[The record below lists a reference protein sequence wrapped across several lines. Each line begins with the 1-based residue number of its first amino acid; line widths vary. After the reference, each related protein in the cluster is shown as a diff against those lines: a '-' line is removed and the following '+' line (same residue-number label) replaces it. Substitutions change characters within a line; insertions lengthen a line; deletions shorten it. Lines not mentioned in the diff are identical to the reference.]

1 MLYPVHRLLFMNHCR
16 IESIQRKA
24 AANMHYEL
32 LADDVLLRLLK
43 KSDEKAFVA
52 IFNRYWEKIFLS
64 AYKKLR
70 SKQEAED
77 LTQNLFAALWDNR
90 YRYEIDHLF
99 RYLSVGM
106 KNRVIN
112 HINAKLVKSSQ
123 QLAIDAASGE
133 GNAAD
138 LKFDLQDLQAALD
151 KALSHLPE
159 KTRTIFKLSRF
170 EKYPVKDIA
179 RQLGLTE
186 KAVEYHI
193 TQSNKVLGLHLKEFL
208 VFTLIVIAETGSFS

>member
-1 MLYPVHRLLFMNHCR
+1 
-16 IESIQRKA
+16 
-24 AANMHYEL
+24 MHYEL

-43 KSDEKAFVA
+43 KSDEQAFVA

-90 YRYEIDHLF
+90 HRYEIDHLF
-99 RYLSVGM
+99 RYLSVGI

-112 HINAKLVKSSQ
+112 HINTKLLTSSQ
-123 QLAIDAASGE
+123 PQEIDAAYGE
-133 GNAAD
+133 GNTANQ
-138 LKFDLQDLQAALD
+138 KFDLQDLQVALD
-151 KALSHLPE
+151 KALFHLPE

-193 TQSNKVLGLHLKEFL
+193 TQSNKILGLHLKEFL
-208 VFTLIVIAETGSFS
+208 VFSLILISEAGSLA

>member
-1 MLYPVHRLLFMNHCR
+1 
-16 IESIQRKA
+16 
-24 AANMHYEL
+24 MHYEL
-32 LADDVLLRLLK
+32 LADDVLLRFLK
-43 KSDEKAFVA
+43 KSDEKAFEA

-70 SKQEAED
+70 SKEVAED
-77 LTQNLFAALWDNR
+77 LTQNLFTALWDNR
-90 YRYEIDHLF
+90 DRYQIDHLF
-99 RYLSVGM
+99 RYLSVGI

-112 HINAKLVKSSQ
+112 HIDAELVKSNQRQSIYAGTGEENSADQ
-123 QLAIDAASGE
+123 KAI
-133 GNAAD
+133 
-138 LKFDLQDLQAALD
+138 LHDLQAAINE
-151 KALSHLPE
+151 ALLHLPE

-193 TQSNKVLGLHLKEFL
+193 TQSNKILGLHLKEFL
-208 VFTLIVIAETGSFS
+208 VFSVIMVVMTVSLA

>member
-1 MLYPVHRLLFMNHCR
+1 
-16 IESIQRKA
+16 
-24 AANMHYEL
+24 MHYEL
-32 LADDVLLRLLK
+32 LADEVLLRLLK
-43 KSDEKAFVA
+43 RSDEKAFVA

-90 YRYEIDHLF
+90 RRYEIDHLF

-112 HINAKLVKSSQ
+112 HINTKLVKSSQ
-123 QLAIDAASGE
+123 QFAIDAACGE
-133 GNAAD
+133 GNAAGQKLD
-138 LKFDLQDLQAALD
+138 LYDLQAALD

-170 EKYPVKDIA
+170 EKYPVKEIA

-193 TQSNKVLGLHLKEFL
+193 TQSNKILGLHLKEFL
-208 VFTLIVIAETGSFS
+208 VFSLTLIAEAGNFA

>member
-1 MLYPVHRLLFMNHCR
+1 
-16 IESIQRKA
+16 
-24 AANMHYEL
+24 MHYEL

-90 YRYEIDHLF
+90 NRYEIDHLF

-106 KNRVIN
+106 KNRIIN
-112 HINAKLVKSSQ
+112 HLNAKLVKSGQ
-123 QLAIDAASGE
+123 QVEIDAVSGE
-133 GNAAD
+133 ENAAD
-138 LKFDLQDLQAALD
+138 QKFALHDLQVALD

-159 KTRTIFKLSRF
+159 KTRTVFKLSRF

-193 TQSNKVLGLHLKEFL
+193 TQSNKILGLHLKEFL
-208 VFTLIVIAETGSFS
+208 VFSLILITEAGSLS

>member
-1 MLYPVHRLLFMNHCR
+1 
-16 IESIQRKA
+16 
-24 AANMHYEL
+24 MHYEL

-52 IFNRYWEKIFLS
+52 IFNRYWEKIFLA
-64 AYKKLR
+64 AYRKLR

-77 LTQNLFAALWDNR
+77 LTQNLFAALWDHRN
-90 YRYEIDHLF
+90 RYEIDHLF
-99 RYLSVGM
+99 RYLSVGI

-112 HINAKLVKSSQ
+112 HINTKLLKSNQ
-123 QLAIDAASGE
+123 QAIDAASGE
-133 GNAAD
+133 GNSAD
-138 LKFDLQDLQAALD
+138 QKFDLHDLQVALN

-193 TQSNKVLGLHLKEFL
+193 TQSNKILCLHLKEFL
-208 VFTLIVIAETGSFS
+208 IFSLILIAEAGSLT

>member
-1 MLYPVHRLLFMNHCR
+1 
-16 IESIQRKA
+16 
-24 AANMHYEL
+24 MHYEL

-43 KSDEKAFVA
+43 KSDEKAFIA

-90 YRYEIDHLF
+90 HRYQIDHLF

-112 HINAKLVKSSQ
+112 HINAKLKSSQ
-123 QLAIDAASGE
+123 QPGIDAASGE
-133 GNAAD
+133 SNAAD
-138 LKFDLQDLQAALD
+138 QKFALQDLQVALD
-151 KALSHLPE
+151 KALFHLPE

-193 TQSNKVLGLHLKEFL
+193 TQSNKILGLHLKEFL
-208 VFTLIVIAETGSFS
+208 VFSLMLIADAGSFLLTAEKSVLIF

>member
-1 MLYPVHRLLFMNHCR
+1 
-16 IESIQRKA
+16 
-24 AANMHYEL
+24 MHYEL

-90 YRYEIDHLF
+90 NRYEIDHLF

-106 KNRVIN
+106 KNRIIN
-112 HINAKLVKSSQ
+112 HLNAKLVKSSQ
-123 QLAIDAASGE
+123 QVEIDAVSGE
-133 GNAAD
+133 ENAAD
-138 LKFDLQDLQAALD
+138 QKFALHDLQVALD

-159 KTRTIFKLSRF
+159 KTRTVFKLSRF

-193 TQSNKVLGLHLKEFL
+193 TQSNKILGLHLKEFL
-208 VFTLIVIAETGSFS
+208 VFSLILITEAGSLS

>member
-1 MLYPVHRLLFMNHCR
+1 
-16 IESIQRKA
+16 
-24 AANMHYEL
+24 MHYEL

-43 KSDEKAFVA
+43 KSDEQAFVA

-90 YRYEIDHLF
+90 YRYQIDHLF

-112 HINAKLVKSSQ
+112 HINAKLVKSNQ
-123 QLAIDAASGE
+123 QQASYAGSVE
-133 GNAAD
+133 ENPTDQKLD
-138 LKFDLQDLQAALD
+138 LHDLQVAIN

-179 RQLGLTE
+179 RQLGITE

-193 TQSNKVLGLHLKEFL
+193 TQSNKILGLHLKEFL
-208 VFTLIVIAETGSFS
+208 VFSLILMTEGSLV

>member
-1 MLYPVHRLLFMNHCR
+1 
-16 IESIQRKA
+16 
-24 AANMHYEL
+24 MHYEL

-90 YRYEIDHLF
+90 HRYQIDHLF
-99 RYLSVGM
+99 RYLSVGI
-106 KNRVIN
+106 KNKVIN
-112 HINAKLVKSSQ
+112 HINTKLVKSNQ
-123 QLAIDAASGE
+123 QQAIYAGSGE
-133 GNAAD
+133 GNSAD
-138 LKFDLQDLQAALD
+138 QKFDLQDLQVAIN

-193 TQSNKVLGLHLKEFL
+193 TQSNKILGLHLKEFL
-208 VFTLIVIAETGSFS
+208 VFSCILIAEAGSLA

>member
-1 MLYPVHRLLFMNHCR
+1 
-16 IESIQRKA
+16 
-24 AANMHYEL
+24 MHYEL
-32 LADDVLLRLLK
+32 LADDVLLRFLK
-43 KSDEKAFVA
+43 KSDEKAFEA

-90 YRYEIDHLF
+90 YRYQIDHLF

-106 KNRVIN
+106 KNRVIT
-112 HINAKLVKSSQ
+112 HINTKLIKSNQ
-123 QLAIDAASGE
+123 QQAGYADPGE
-133 GNAAD
+133 GNSAD
-138 LKFDLQDLQAALD
+138 QKIYVHELQVAIN

-159 KTRTIFKLSRF
+159 KTRIIFKLSRF

-193 TQSNKVLGLHLKEFL
+193 TQSNKILSLHLKEFL
-208 VFTLIVIAETGSFS
+208 VSSLILIAETGNLA

>member
-1 MLYPVHRLLFMNHCR
+1 
-16 IESIQRKA
+16 
-24 AANMHYEL
+24 MHYEL

-112 HINAKLVKSSQ
+112 HLNAKLVKSSRQ
-123 QLAIDAASGE
+123 QAIDSAYGE
-133 GNAAD
+133 GNSAD
-138 LKFDLQDLQAALD
+138 QKFDLHDLQAALD

-193 TQSNKVLGLHLKEFL
+193 TQSNKILGLHLKQFL
-208 VFTLIVIAETGSFS
+208 VFSLILIAQAGTLS

>member
-1 MLYPVHRLLFMNHCR
+1 
-16 IESIQRKA
+16 
-24 AANMHYEL
+24 
-32 LADDVLLRLLK
+32 LK
-43 KSDEKAFVA
+43 KSDEQAFVA

-90 YRYEIDHLF
+90 YRYQIDHLF

-112 HINAKLVKSSQ
+112 HINAKLIKSNQ
-123 QLAIDAASGE
+123 QQAGYADSGE
-133 GNAAD
+133 GNSAD
-138 LKFDLQDLQAALD
+138 QKVYLHDLQLAIN

-193 TQSNKVLGLHLKEFL
+193 TQSNKILSLHLKEFL
-208 VFTLIVIAETGSFS
+208 VSSLILIAETGNLA

>member
-1 MLYPVHRLLFMNHCR
+1 
-16 IESIQRKA
+16 
-24 AANMHYEL
+24 MHYEL

-43 KSDEKAFVA
+43 KSDEQAFVA

-90 YRYEIDHLF
+90 YRYQIDHLF

-112 HINAKLVKSSQ
+112 HINAKLVKSNQ
-123 QLAIDAASGE
+123 QQAGYAGSGE
-133 GNAAD
+133 ENPTDQKLD
-138 LKFDLQDLQAALD
+138 LHDLQVAIN
-151 KALSHLPE
+151 KALTHLPE

-179 RQLGLTE
+179 RQLGITE

-193 TQSNKVLGLHLKEFL
+193 TQSNKILGLHLKDFL
-208 VFTLIVIAETGSFS
+208 VFSLILMAEGSLA

>member
-1 MLYPVHRLLFMNHCR
+1 M
-16 IESIQRKA
+16 Q
-24 AANMHYEL
+24 YEL

-43 KSDEKAFVA
+43 NTDEKAFVA

-90 YRYEIDHLF
+90 HRYEIDHLF
-99 RYLSVGM
+99 RYLSVGI

-112 HINAKLVKSSQ
+112 HINTKLLTSNQ
-123 QLAIDAASGE
+123 QQAIDAASGE
-133 GNAAD
+133 GNSANQ
-138 LKFDLQDLQAALD
+138 KFDLHDLQAALD

-179 RQLGLTE
+179 RQLGLSE

-193 TQSNKVLGLHLKEFL
+193 TQSNKILTLHLKEFL
-208 VFTLIVIAETGSFS
+208 VFSLILVAEAGSLS

>member
-1 MLYPVHRLLFMNHCR
+1 
-16 IESIQRKA
+16 
-24 AANMHYEL
+24 MHYEL
-32 LADDVLLRLLK
+32 LADDVLLRFLK
-43 KSDEKAFVA
+43 KSDEKAFEA

-70 SKQEAED
+70 SKEVAED
-77 LTQNLFAALWDNR
+77 LTQNLFTALWDNR
-90 YRYEIDHLF
+90 DRYQIDHLF
-99 RYLSVGM
+99 RYLSVGI

-112 HINAKLVKSSQ
+112 HIDAELVKSNQ
-123 QLAIDAASGE
+123 RQAIYAGTCEENS
-133 GNAAD
+133 AD
-138 LKFDLQDLQAALD
+138 QKAILHDLQAAINE
-151 KALSHLPE
+151 ALLHLPE

-193 TQSNKVLGLHLKEFL
+193 TQSNKILGLHLKEFL
-208 VFTLIVIAETGSFS
+208 VFSVIMVVMTVSLA

>member
-1 MLYPVHRLLFMNHCR
+1 
-16 IESIQRKA
+16 
-24 AANMHYEL
+24 MHYEL

-90 YRYEIDHLF
+90 NRYEIDHLF

-123 QLAIDAASGE
+123 QPGIDAMPGE

-138 LKFDLQDLQAALD
+138 QKFALHDLQAALD

-208 VFTLIVIAETGSFS
+208 VFSFILIAEAGSLS